1 MGWGKI
7 GGNILRKARQQHQ
20 VLFAG
25 FAFLARVESIP
36 LLAIAKKL
44 AQEFATRA
52 DEADKAGKLPPA
64 DIAALKPSGYLA
76 ASVPR
81 ELGGAGATL
90 RECMEA
96 QIELAQG
103 SASTAMVAA
112 MQLHVFGHARETRP
126 WPENSFVEFCARAVR
141 GEIFN
146 SVASEP
152 LLGSPSRGGLPETY
166 AEATPDG
173 WRLTGHK
180 TWTTGGRY
188 LDHLLVRARLEDEP
202 AVFRVERN
210 AAGLEW
216 VETWQHALSL
226 RASESHDVYFRG
238 VSLRPQAL
246 IYRGRDANKNA
257 WFPMLI
263 TATYLGAA
271 YAARNALIAY
281 ARERV
286 PTALGK
292 PIATL
297 PAIQRQMGEI
307 EVALQAARALLLE
320 AAGVWDDTAES
331 RETAYARIVAAKH
344 FATEAANTVTDKA
357 LKVAGG
363 ASITP
368 ALSLERHFRD
378 VRAGPMHPPSGDT
391 ALELVGKS
399 VMEE

>member
-1 MGWGKI
+1 M
-7 GGNILRKARQQHQ
+7 
-20 VLFAG
+20 
-25 FAFLARVESIP
+25 P
-36 LLAIAKKL
+36 LIEIAKKL
-44 AQEFATRA
+44 AQEFASRA
-52 DEADKAGKLPPA
+52 DEADKAGKLPLA
-64 DIAALKPSGYLA
+64 DIAALKLSGYLA

-81 ELGGAGATL
+81 DFGGVGATL
-90 RECMEA
+90 RQCMEA

-112 MQLHVFGHARETRP
+112 MQLHIFGHARETCP
-126 WPENSFVEFCARAVR
+126 WPESIFAEFCARAVR

-173 WRLTGHK
+173 WCLHGHK
-180 TWTTGGRY
+180 TWATGGRY
-188 LDHLLVRARLEDEP
+188 LDHLLVRARLENEP
-202 AVFRVERN
+202 TVFWVEQGT
-210 AAGLEW
+210 AGVEW
-216 VETWQHALSL
+216 TETWQHALSL

-238 VSLRPQAL
+238 VSLRPEKL
-246 IYRGRDANKNA
+246 IARGRDSAKNA

-271 YAARNALIAY
+271 YAARNALIVY

-297 PAIQRQMGEI
+297 PAIQRQIGEI
-307 EVALQAARALLLE
+307 EIALQAARALLLE
-320 AAGVWDDTAES
+320 AASVWDEAKNGEA
-331 RETAYARIVAAKH
+331 AYARIVAAKH

-363 ASITP
+363 ASITA

-391 ALELVGKS
+391 ALELVGRA
-399 VMEE
+399 VLE

>member
-1 MGWGKI
+1 M
-7 GGNILRKARQQHQ
+7 
-20 VLFAG
+20 
-25 FAFLARVESIP
+25 S
-36 LLAIAKKL
+36 LLEIAHSL

-52 DEADKAGKLPPA
+52 DEADRAGKLPLE
-64 DIAALKPSGYLA
+64 DIVALKQSGYLA

-81 ELGGAGATL
+81 EHGGFGASL
-90 RECMEA
+90 CECLEA

-112 MQLHVFGHARETRP
+112 MQLHIFGHARATRP
-126 WPENSFVEFCARAVR
+126 WPENIFAEFCARAVR

-173 WRLTGHK
+173 WCLTGHK

-188 LDHLLVRARLEDEP
+188 LDHLLVRARFEDEP
-202 AVFRVERN
+202 AVFWVEKD
-210 AAGLEW
+210 AAGVEW
-216 VETWQHALSL
+216 AETWQHALSL

-238 VSLRPQAL
+238 VSLRPGAL
-246 IYRGRDANKNA
+246 INRGREAHKNA

-292 PIATL
+292 AIATL

-307 EVALQAARALLLE
+307 EIALQAARALLLE
-320 AAGVWDDTAES
+320 AANAWDAAQADAARTDAAQVNA
-331 RETAYARIVAAKH
+331 AYARIVAAKH
-344 FATEAANTVTDKA
+344 FATEAANMVTDRA
-357 LKVAGG
+357 LRVAGG

-378 VRAGPMHPPSGDT
+378 VRAGPMHPPAGDT
-391 ALELVGKS
+391 ALELVGKAAL
-399 VMEE
+399 E

>member
-1 MGWGKI
+1 MRLI
-7 GGNILRKARQQHQ
+7 
-20 VLFAG
+20 
-25 FAFLARVESIP
+25 E
-36 LLAIAKKL
+36 IAKTL

-52 DEADKAGKLPPA
+52 DEADRAGKLPPA
-64 DIAALKPSGYLA
+64 DISALKQSGYLA
-76 ASVPR
+76 ASVPSA
-81 ELGGAGATL
+81 LGGCGATL
-90 RECMEA
+90 RQCVEA

-112 MQLHVFGHARETRP
+112 MQLHIFGHAQETRL
-126 WPENSFVEFCARAVR
+126 WPDDIFAEFCARAVR

-173 WRLTGHK
+173 WCLTGHK

-202 AVFRVERN
+202 AVFWVEKS
-210 AAGLEW
+210 AMGIEW
-216 VETWQHALSL
+216 AETWQHALSL
-226 RASESHDVYFRG
+226 RASESHDVYFHG
-238 VSLRPQAL
+238 VHLRPEAL
-246 IYRGRDANKNA
+246 IARGRDAAKNA

-271 YAARNALIAY
+271 YAARNALVKY

-292 PIATL
+292 AIATL
-297 PAIQRQMGEI
+297 PAIQRQIGEI
-307 EVALQAARALLLE
+307 DITLHAARAIMRE
-320 AAGVWDDTAES
+320 AADEWDAARTSA
-331 RETAYARIVAAKH
+331 TYARIVAAKH

-391 ALELVGKS
+391 ALELVGKTAL
-399 VMEE
+399 E

>member
-1 MGWGKI
+1 M
-7 GGNILRKARQQHQ
+7 N
-20 VLFAG
+20 
-25 FAFLARVESIP
+25 
-36 LLAIAKKL
+36 LLEIAKTL
-44 AQEFATRA
+44 AQEFAARA
-52 DEADKAGKLPPA
+52 DEADRAGKLPSA
-64 DIAALKPSGYLA
+64 DIAALKQSGYLA
-76 ASVPR
+76 ASVPC
-81 ELGGAGATL
+81 ELGGVGATL
-90 RECMEA
+90 RQCVKA

-112 MQLHVFGHARETRP
+112 MQLHVFGHAQETRP
-126 WPENSFVEFCARAVR
+126 WPEKIFAEFCARAVS

-188 LDHLLVRARLEDEP
+188 LDHLLVRARLENEP
-202 AVFRVERN
+202 AVLWVEKS
-210 AAGLEW
+210 AVGLEW
-216 VETWQHALSL
+216 AETWQHALSL

-238 VSLRPQAL
+238 VSLRPEAL

-271 YAARNALIAY
+271 YAARNALVKY

-297 PAIQRQMGEI
+297 PTIQRQMGEMEI
-307 EVALQAARALLLE
+307 ALQAAQALLLE
-320 AAGVWDDTAES
+320 AASVWDKDKDQEA
-331 RETAYARIVAAKH
+331 AYTRIVAAKH

-357 LKVAGG
+357 LKAAGG
-363 ASITP
+363 ASITS

-391 ALELVGKS
+391 ALELVGRS
-399 VMEE
+399 AIEA

>member
-1 MGWGKI
+1 M
-7 GGNILRKARQQHQ
+7 
-20 VLFAG
+20 
-25 FAFLARVESIP
+25 
-36 LLAIAKKL
+36 LLIEIAKKL
-44 AQEFATRA
+44 AREFATRA

-81 ELGGAGATL
+81 ELGGAGAPL

-126 WPENSFVEFCARAVR
+126 WPENIFAEFCARAVC

-173 WRLTGHK
+173 WRLHGHK
-180 TWTTGGRY
+180 TWATGGRHI
-188 LDHLLVRARLEDEP
+188 DHLLVRARIQAEP
-202 AVFRVERN
+202 AVFWVEKS

-216 VETWQHALSL
+216 AETWQHALSL
-226 RASESHDVYFRG
+226 RASESHDAFFRG
-238 VSLRPQAL
+238 VCLRPEAL
-246 IYRGRDANKNA
+246 IARGRDGTKNA

-271 YAARNALIAY
+271 YAARKALVVY

-307 EVALQAARALLLE
+307 EIALQAARALLLE
-320 AAGVWDDTAES
+320 AASVWDEAAHHRES
-331 RETAYARIVAAKH
+331 ARTDAAYARIVAAKH

-363 ASITP
+363 ASITS

-391 ALELVGKS
+391 ALELVGRA
-399 VMEE
+399 VLE

>member
-1 MGWGKI
+1 MPLLEIAKT
-7 GGNILRKARQQHQ
+7 
-20 VLFAG
+20 
-25 FAFLARVESIP
+25 LAR
-36 LLAIAKKL
+36 
-44 AQEFATRA
+44 EFATRG
-52 DEADKAGKLPPA
+52 DEADRAGKMPPA
-64 DIAALKPSGYLA
+64 DIAALKQSGYLA
-76 ASVPR
+76 ASVPC
-81 ELGGAGATL
+81 ELGGVGASL
-90 RECMEA
+90 RQCVEA

-126 WPENSFVEFCARAVR
+126 WPENIFAEFCARAVR

-188 LDHLLVRARLEDEP
+188 LDHLLVRTRLEDEP
-202 AVFRVERN
+202 AVFWVEKS
-210 AAGLEW
+210 AVGLEW
-216 VETWQHALSL
+216 AETWQHALSL

-238 VSLRPQAL
+238 VSLRPEAL

-271 YAARNALIAY
+271 YAARNALINY

-307 EVALQAARALLLE
+307 EIALQAARALLLE
-320 AAGVWDDTAES
+320 AASVWDEAKD
-331 RETAYARIVAAKH
+331 REAARTDAAYARIVAAKH

-363 ASITP
+363 ASITS

-399 VMEE
+399 VIEE